1 MFKKYRKVILLF
13 SYIFKPLPNFFL
25 KILWDSSG
33 NYSGNL
39 SVALRYC
46 VLKNLAKEC
55 GGNVYIGKYVTIKNF
70 EKLIIGENVS
80 IHDFS
85 YIEAKGG
92 LTIGDNVSIAHN
104 SSILTS
110 SHTWDNTGLP
120 IKYNVVTSSPVIIHE
135 DVWIGCGVRILNGV
149 TINSRSVVAAG
160 SIVNKN
166 IEANSLV
173 AGVPIKKIKDI

>member
-1 MFKKYRKVILLF
+1 MFKKYRKIVLMF
-13 SYIFKPLPNFFL
+13 SYVFKPLPKFFL
-25 KILWDSSG
+25 RILWDLSG
-33 NYSGNL
+33 NHSGKL

-46 VLKNLAKEC
+46 ILKNLAKEC
-55 GGNVYIGKYVTIKNF
+55 GDNVYIGKYVIIKNF
-70 EKLIIGENVS
+70 EKLVIGENVS

-104 SSILTS
+104 SSVLTT
-110 SHTWDNTGLP
+110 SHTWDNLKIP
-120 IKYNVVTSSPVIIHE
+120 IKYNKVTSSPVRIHE

-149 TINSRSVVAAG
+149 TINRRSVVAAG
-160 SIVNKN
+160 SIVNKS
-166 IEANSLV
+166 IEENSLV